1 MSKLLIVES
10 PGKIK
15 KISEYLGKD
24 YVVEASVG
32 HIIDLKPDDMSVD
45 LETFEPTYKVYPN
58 KTNVVDKLE
67 KAAMRVGKD
76 NVYLAADED
85 REGEMIAWSCARELK
100 LKKPKRIV
108 FNSITAKE
116 LKNAVAN
123 PKEIDQNMVKAQQAR
138 RILDRLAGYL
148 ISPILKKAGLYA
160 AKSAGRVQSVV
171 VKIVVDKEKEIEEF
185 YSQQKDTY
193 FYVNCDIK
201 IGEYE
206 ITTKLANKNTNVEI
220 TDKEDDEQ
228 DTEDSDDLEKELDT
242 KKKKGVKK
250 EKVNT
255 KNTVSTKSYVTFDK
269 SEEEKVLAIIKAMI
283 KGEYKLLNKTERVR
297 KQNAPPPF
305 TTSTLQQTAS
315 YKLGLNAKDTM
326 AIAQKLYEGG
336 HITYM
341 RTDSTSISDEA
352 KKLIKDV
359 IEVDYGLEHFEKH
372 DFVNKKANTQEAH
385 ECVRPNK
392 PQYDQIEGSPNEKR
406 LYNLI
411 WKRTIQSQM
420 KAAEYQS
427 ILIEIEVIDKKG
439 VMEKYKLVGTLEN
452 LTYEGFLLVD
462 GKKKSQPLDSKK
474 LKNIE
479 WQEIN
484 GIEDTQKPPT
494 RYNDASLINK
504 MDPKNLNIGRPST
517 YAASL
522 EKIQERKY
530 VELKDMEGKKIQV
543 SRYNAKKSDPKQINI
558 ETKDLMIGK
567 EKNKLVPTKLGR
579 DVTDFLQKN
588 FEMLMDY
595 KFTANMEKELDD
607 IAEGELNNI
616 KVIKAFYDYVM
627 KCMGAIKYVD
637 KPIQNQGTTLGTSG
651 DLEIILLDGQFG
663 KYIRCG
669 TFKINLEKVMNEL
682 GIDEKKL
689 SEKKGK
695 KLLCDKVIEK
705 MEEPEEEPKS
715 DENTKTWIIKNM
727 KYILKS
733 GQYGYF
739 VESFNTK
746 TNKKMKN
753 YSLKFLLNKKSKDA
767 DILLNTDKDHMDV
780 INLITNDDIQGVVDY
795 YKESQN
801 KEFEKKKTNGFTKN
815 KK

>member
-15 KISEYLGKD
+15 KISEYLGSD

-32 HIIDLKPDDMSVD
+32 HIIDLKPDEMSVD

-67 KAAMRVGKD
+67 RAALRVGKE

-171 VKIVVDKEKEIEEF
+171 VRIVVDKEKEIEEF

-193 FYVNCDIK
+193 FYINCDVK

-206 ITTKLANKNTNVEI
+206 ITTKLTNKNANVEI
-220 TDKEDDEQ
+220 EEEDEDKED
-228 DTEDSDDLEKELDT
+228 TEDAEESEKSDKKN
-242 KKKKGVKK
+242 KKKSAK
-250 EKVNT
+250 KVNT
-255 KNTVSTKSYVTFDK
+255 KNTVSKKAYVTFDK
-269 SEEEKVLAIIKAMI
+269 SEEDQVIIIIKAMI
-283 KGEYKLLNKTERVR
+283 KGIYKLLKKTERIR

-305 TTSTLQQTAS
+305 TTSTLQQCAS
-315 YKLGLNAKDTM
+315 QRLGLNAKDTM
-326 AIAQKLYEGG
+326 SIAQKLYENG

-359 IEVDYGLEHFEKH
+359 IEVEYGVEHFEKH
-372 DFVNKKANTQEAH
+372 DFINKKANTQEAH
-385 ECVRPNK
+385 ECIRPNK

-406 LYNLI
+406 LYNMI

-420 KAAEYQS
+420 KAAEFQS
-427 ILIEIEVIDKKG
+427 ILIEIEIEDKKK
-439 VMEKYKLVGTLEN
+439 VLENYKLVGTLEN
-452 LTYEGFLLVD
+452 LVYEGYLLVD
-462 GKKKSQPLDSKK
+462 GKKKSQPLDSSK

-479 WQEIN
+479 WLEVN

-517 YAASL
+517 YAASI

-530 VELKDMEGKKIQV
+530 VEIKDLEGKKIQV
-543 SRYNAKKSDPKQINI
+543 SKYNVKKSDPKQINI

-567 EKNKLVPTKLGR
+567 EKSKLVPTKLGR
-579 DVTDFLQKN
+579 DVTDFLQSK

-607 IAEGELNNI
+607 IAEGTLNNF
-616 KVIKAFYDYVM
+616 KVIKAFYEYVN
-627 KCMGAIKYVD
+627 KCLGNIKFVD
-637 KPIQNQGTTLGTSG
+637 KSIQNQGTILGSHG
-651 DLEIILLDGQFG
+651 DIEITLLDGQYG

-669 TFKINLEKVMNEL
+669 TFKINLNKILTEI
-682 GIDEKKL
+682 GIEDESKIENKKT
-689 SEKKGK
+689 K
-695 KLLCDKVIEK
+695 KLLCDKIIEK
-705 MEEPEEEPKS
+705 IEEPEEKQES
-715 DENTKTWIIKNM
+715 DDTKVWTIKNM
-727 KYILKS
+727 KYTLKT
-733 GQYGYF
+733 GPYGYF

-746 TNKKMKN
+746 SNKKMKN
-753 YSLKFLLNKKSKDA
+753 YSLKFLINKKAKDA
-767 DILLNTDKDHMDV
+767 DILLNSDKEYMQV
-780 INLITNDDIQGVVDY
+780 IELIENEDIQSVIDY
-795 YKESQN
+795 TKEAGD
-801 KEFEKKKTNGFTKN
+801 KEQTKKKTNGFVKN
-815 KK
+815 AK